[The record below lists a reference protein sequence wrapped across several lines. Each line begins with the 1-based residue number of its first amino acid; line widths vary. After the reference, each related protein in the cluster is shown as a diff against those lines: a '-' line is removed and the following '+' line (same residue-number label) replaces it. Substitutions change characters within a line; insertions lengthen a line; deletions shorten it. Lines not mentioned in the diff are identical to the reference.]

1 MRHVRAGCL
10 AVSGPEG
17 GSRLGGL
24 RRARLWVLVCVV
36 ASLLAA
42 LPASARAADAVYWAN
57 FFGNEISFASLDDT
71 GGGDLTTTGA
81 TVDGPLGVAVDPA
94 AGRIY
99 WANSSPEILP
109 GKISSTSLDGSGGG
123 DLTTTGAT
131 VDGPLGVAV
140 DPAAGR
146 IYWANNIAGK
156 ISFAR
161 LDGAGGGDL
170 NTTGA
175 TVSDPRGVA
184 VDPAAGRI
192 YWANSGGD
200 EISFASLDGSGG
212 GDLTTN
218 GATVSFPQGVAV
230 DSAAGRI
237 YWANCG
243 GDKIS
248 FASLDGSGGGD
259 LTTTG
264 AKVSSPAGV
273 AVDPAAGRIYWTN
286 TAEYAVSFANLDGS
300 GGGDLVTTGATLEY
314 PNFPA
319 LLERPSGA
327 AAPLVSGGSAV
338 GAPLSCLT
346 GDWAADLVAAQL
358 YRAPRSFAYAWSRD
372 GAAIAGAATSSLTAS
387 EPGDYRCQVTAT
399 NQAGS
404 ATQTSAPHPVPA
416 ASAPAL
422 VATALTAPPLPGLAA
437 FGAST
442 RVALGLAAKQILA
455 SGPLT
460 VRVANGNGFAVTGR
474 LSGQTTSKVTVS
486 KLKRVELK
494 AKSFSLAAD
503 AQKTIKLKLPKPLR
517 RLLQREHKLSLRL
530 TAKIKDPA
538 GNTRTVNKRVT
549 PKLKRKR
556 SR

>member
-109 GKISSTSLDGSGGG
+109 GKISSTSLDGAGGG

-131 VDGPLGVAV
+131 VDGPV
-140 DPAAGR
+140 
-146 IYWANNIAGK
+146 
-156 ISFAR
+156 
-161 LDGAGGGDL
+161 
-170 NTTGA
+170 
-175 TVSDPRGVA
+175 GVA

-237 YWANCG
+237 YWANYG

-338 GAPLSCLT
+338 GAPLCCSP
-346 GDWAADLVAAQL
+346 GDWAADLAAAPL

-517 RLLQREHKLSLRL
+517 RLLQREHKLSL
-530 TAKIKDPA
+530 
-538 GNTRTVNKRVT
+538 
-549 PKLKRKR
+549 
-556 SR
+556 